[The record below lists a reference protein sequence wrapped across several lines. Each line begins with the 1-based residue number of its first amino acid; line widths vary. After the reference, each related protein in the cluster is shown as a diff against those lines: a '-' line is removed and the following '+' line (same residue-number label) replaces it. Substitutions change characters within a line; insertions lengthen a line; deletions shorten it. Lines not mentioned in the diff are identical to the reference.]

1 MWCEVVVRG
10 HPGPSLERSLA
21 GFEKTLSEG
30 TTTYVGTVADQAAF
44 EGVLAQ
50 VEAHGVALIRA
61 RRLDDAC

>member
-1 MWCEVVVRG
+1 M
-10 HPGPSLERSLA
+10 ERSLA